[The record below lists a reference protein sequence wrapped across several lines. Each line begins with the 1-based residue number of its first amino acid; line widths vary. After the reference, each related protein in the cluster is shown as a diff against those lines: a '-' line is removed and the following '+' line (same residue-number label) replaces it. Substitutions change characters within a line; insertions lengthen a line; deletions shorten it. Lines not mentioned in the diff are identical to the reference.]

1 LGRLNLTVNVL
12 AISGSLRTQASN
24 TAILE
29 AACRIA
35 PPSIHVTLYPGVGAL
50 PHFNPDLDRDDGAGL
65 PTEVAR
71 LREQV
76 GDADALLISTPEY
89 AHGLPGAFKNALD
102 WLVGSTSFPG
112 KAVAVI
118 NVSPRSVH
126 AHAQLREILTTMSA
140 RLLDDASRTIPLP
153 RRDID
158 AEAIAQDGEL
168 AALVRSVLDAIAL
181 AVESEPP
188 RHS

>member
-1 LGRLNLTVNVL
+1 MNVL
-12 AISGSLRTQASN
+12 AISGSLRALASN

-29 AACRIA
+29 AASRLA
-35 PPSIHVTLYPGVGAL
+35 PPGMRVSLYSDMGAL
-50 PHFNPDLDRDDGAGL
+50 PHFNPDLDREDGVGL
-65 PTEVAR
+65 PTAVVR
-71 LREQV
+71 FRDLV

-112 KAVAVI
+112 KPVAVI

-126 AHAQLREILTTMSA
+126 AQAQLREVLTTMSA

-158 AEAIAQDGEL
+158 AGAIAQDRAL
-168 AALVRSVLDAIAL
+168 AVDVRSVLEAIAL
-181 AVESEPP
+181 ALKSKLARPP
-188 RHS
+188 